1 MSIFDIGIIQIL
13 QKQGYKVRHES
24 TLKCWKKDD
33 LVDLIR
39 SLENNWANALERCE
53 NQYKTLCGYHE
64 RQDKYR
70 WHDLRKNPEDLPKVE
85 KQYLVAWQ
93 DGTYDFLWFAYVD
106 GYGYDWQVAYF
117 PDVSSII
124 GWKEIE
130 PFEGVE

>member
-1 MSIFDIGIIQIL
+1 MKYADSTLMSFTKKDLIGIIRCL
-13 QKQGYKVRHES
+13 EHNVES
-24 TLKCWKKDD
+24 
-33 LVDLIR
+33 V
-39 SLENNWANALERCE
+39 EEMNANQFALLMEKE
-53 NQYKTLCGYHE
+53 
-64 RQDKYR
+64 KYS

-130 PFEGVE
+130 PFEGVEL